1 MGHPRLP
8 SSPNRRDILRM
19 TLAGAGL
26 TALGGGL
33 SRGLLRHAEGAPIT
47 GIKRVVVIFAY
58 GGWDGLNV
66 VIPTS
71 NQAYYDR
78 RPTIQIPSGSA
89 LTLNGTSDYGFHP
102 SMDRLQALWNNDAT
116 VAAFRRVGYPS
127 ENLSHFES
135 QDIYSEGVRNGF
147 GGLPID
153 PSGWIARVSND
164 LQFSATGAVAVG
176 VGRPLEVEGADT
188 SPLMVSSL
196 SAFRF
201 QNDQAYTNNHLYRL
215 EVLKQMMQGYSG
227 STLDTESAQ
236 ALEQGLDLAD
246 QIQAAVSSYSS
257 PYADDYP
264 NNSPGRYLK
273 DIARLIQGGFDSQV
287 FFTGFGGHD
296 THGDQGAETGT
307 QATLLERL
315 DSAIGAFADDCKDMG
330 VWDDTCVVMLSEFGR
345 RNFENSSQGT
355 DHGHGN
361 QFFATGGSMNGG
373 LYGPDIT
380 ESDIAD
386 RNWMDYELDFR
397 DILRD
402 IVTNHLGG
410 NGNSVFP
417 ETQQFNNTLGLFA

>member
-1 MGHPRLP
+1 MGTKRLP
-8 SSPNRRDILRM
+8 CEPTRRDVLRM

-26 TALGGGL
+26 TAIGGGL

-47 GIKRVVVIFAY
+47 GLKRVVVLFAY

-66 VIPTS
+66 VVPVANS
-71 NQAYYDR
+71 AYHDR
-78 RPTIQIPSGSA
+78 RPTIGIAPESA
-89 LTLNGTSDYGFHP
+89 LALNGTTSYALHP
-102 SMDRLQALWNNDAT
+102 SLDRLQTLWNADGT
-116 VAAFRRVGYPS
+116 VAALRKVGYPQ

-135 QDIYSEGVRNGF
+135 QDIFSEGVRHGF

-153 PSGWIARVSND
+153 PSGWIARVSNQLD
-164 LQFSATGAVAVG
+164 FSATGAVAVG

-196 SAFRF
+196 SSFRF
-201 QNDQAYTNNHLYRL
+201 QADSAHQANHVYRL
-215 EVLKQMMQGYSG
+215 QVLKELMQNYGG
-227 STLDTESAQ
+227 TGLDKEAAV

-257 PYADDYP
+257 EYSEDYP
-264 NNSPGRYLK
+264 TNAPGRYLK

-287 FFTGFGGHD
+287 FFSGWGGHD
-296 THGDQGAETGT
+296 THGEQGGAVGQ

-315 DSAIGAFADDCKDMG
+315 DSAIGAFVDDCKAMG
-330 VWDDTCVVMLSEFGR
+330 VWDDMAIVVLSEFGR
-345 RNFENSSQGT
+345 RNYENSSGGT

-361 QFFATGGSMNGG
+361 QFLALGGSMVGG

-380 ESDIAD
+380 ESEVA
-386 RNWMDYELDFR
+386 NAEWLGYGLDFR

-410 NGNSVFP
+410 DGDAIFP
-417 ETQQFNNTLGLFA
+417 EAQQVQTSLGLFA